1 MPTDATKL
9 SPAFPG
15 IDRGSLYADLGGRHA
30 PHRLV
35 NCRHRIV
42 AWGAIGSQAMSWVD
56 LRAGSPPAFAALGMA
71 FRVFIAG
78 LESDL
83 PSIEG
88 PTPLRDSRVL
98 EAIQAVSVLR
108 ANHRFA
114 RKRR

>member
-1 MPTDATKL
+1 MQLNFPPLFLVLIAAACTPILAEDTRRIGL
-9 SPAFPG
+9 S
-15 IDRGSLYADLGGRHA
+15 IVVIELLLG
-30 PHRLV
+30 V
-35 NCRHRIV
+35 
-42 AWGAIGSQAMSWVD
+42 AIGYQGMSWVD
-56 LRAGSPPAFAALGMA
+56 LRAGSLPAFAALGMA

-98 EAIQAVSVLR
+98 QAIQAVSVLR